1 MLNPIKFFSKFIRS
15 NNQKELDKIDKI
27 VQKVNSFEKEISTL
41 SENQF
46 KDKTKSLIQEIGNG
60 KSLNEILP
68 EAYALV
74 RESSKRIFNER
85 HYDVQIVGGVV
96 LNDSKI
102 AEMKTG
108 EGKTLVSTLP
118 AYLNSLSGK
127 GVHIV
132 TVNDYLAQRD
142 SVWMGKVFNYLGVS
156 TGCITNRLEDS
167 ERKKNYSCD
176 ITYAT
181 NNELG
186 FDYLRD
192 NMKYEIDEMVQRG
205 HNFCI
210 VDEVDSILIDESR
223 TPLIISGKLEDKT
236 TLYKTSNEFIKKLQN
251 SDYEL
256 DEKNKNV
263 ILSDAGVDKIEKLAL
278 QKNVLKNGNFYD
290 PANLELVHHTNQ
302 AMKANLIF
310 KKDVDYI
317 VRDGKVQ
324 IIDEF
329 TGRVLS
335 GRRFSDGLHQA
346 IEAKENVVIEEENQT
361 LASITYQNYFRL
373 YHQLAGMT
381 GTAMTESEEFFD
393 IYKLNVVSIPTNKK
407 MLRNDLNDQIFR
419 TEKEKYNAITKK
431 IIECSSKGQPVLVGT
446 TSIEKSEKIS
456 DFLNEKKIKHNVLN
470 AKQHEKEAKI
480 IAEAGKI
487 GAVTIATNMAGRGT
501 DIKLGGNKDYENIEN
516 NNKNLEEHKENEL
529 KVKELGG
536 LYIIGTERHESR
548 RIDNQLRGR
557 SGRQGDPGSTIF
569 FISLQDELMR
579 IFGGD
584 SIDGM
589 LKKLGLK
596 ENESI
601 DHPWINKAM
610 ERAQKK
616 VETRNF
622 DIRKTLIKFDDVMN
636 DQRQVIFSQ
645 RLKILKERNITSI
658 LNDFFEEILKELKVS
673 TANYKKSD
681 DEKYLTEIKNIT
693 GSSVNDEDLMKLSSQ
708 DEESFI
714 KEMRTLFEDKRKSR
728 VNTLGQEQN
737 VSLEK
742 KIFLQVIDF
751 SWRSHLQYLEQ
762 LRQVIGLRQYGQKD
776 PLSEYKSEAFR
787 AFEEMMGSMR
797 SEVCSGMFR
806 AATNLAAFE
815 NMLNTLSKSAKSTG
829 PDTGGAAGFDRFSA
843 PSSPAPQV
851 DESSAPKVAT
861 PVVRE
866 APKVGRND
874 ACPCGSG
881 KKYKKCCGVGAAA

>member
-1 MLNPIKFFSKFIRS
+1 MNLFTRTFSKIFKSS
-15 NNQKELDKIDKI
+15 NQQELDKIKNLISAINDKENE
-27 VQKVNSFEKEISTL
+27 VKSL
-41 SENQF
+41 SESEIKEKTASF
-46 KDKTKSLIQEIGNG
+46 KKNVQNG
-60 KSLNEILP
+60 SVKLDAIIP
-68 EAYALV
+68 ESFALV
-74 RESSKRIFNER
+74 REAANRTLGER
-85 HYDVQIVGGVV
+85 HFDVQLAGG
-96 LNDSKI
+96 LILHKGKI

-118 AYLNSLSGK
+118 AYLNALLGN

-132 TVNDYLAQRD
+132 TVNDYLAKRD
-142 SVWMGKVFNYLGVS
+142 SEWMGKVFNFLGVS
-156 TGCITNRLEDS
+156 TGCITNDLEDN
-167 ERKKNYSCD
+167 ERKKNYAYD

-192 NMKYEIDEMVQRG
+192 NMKYELNEMVQRG
-205 HNFCI
+205 HNYCI

-236 TLYKTSNEFIKKLQN
+236 TLYTTSNNFIRYLQK
-251 SDYEL
+251 SDFEL

-263 ILSDAGVDKIEKLAL
+263 ILTDDGVDKIEKLAL
-278 QKNVLKNGNFYD
+278 QQKILKNNNFYD
-290 PANLELVHHTNQ
+290 PANLDLVHHTNQ
-302 AMKANLIF
+302 ALKANLIF
-310 KKDVDYI
+310 KKDIDYI

-346 IEAKENVVIEEENQT
+346 IEAKENVKIEEENQT

-373 YHQLAGMT
+373 YKKLAGMT
-381 GTAMTESEEFFD
+381 GTAMTESEEFYD
-393 IYKLNVVSIPTNKK
+393 IYKLNVVSIPTNRK
-407 MLRNDLNDQIFR
+407 MLRKDFNDQIFR
-419 TEKEKYNAITKK
+419 TEKEKYNAISKK
-431 IIECSSKGQPVLVGT
+431 IIDCNKKGQPVLVGT

-456 DFLNEKKIKHNVLN
+456 NFLNEKKISHNVLN
-470 AKQHEKEAKI
+470 AKHHEQEAKI

-501 DIKLGGNKDYENIEN
+501 DIKLGGNKDFFEEGKINNINEF
-516 NNKNLEEHKENEL
+516 KKNEL
-529 KVKELGG
+529 EVKNLGG

-569 FISLQDELMR
+569 YISLQDELMR
-579 IFGGD
+579 IFGGN

-616 VETRNF
+616 VESRNF

-645 RLKILKERNITSI
+645 RLKILREDNIGAI
-658 LNDFFEEILKELKVS
+658 LNDFFEEILEELKITVD
-673 TANYKKSD
+673 NYKKSN
-681 DEKYLTEIKNIT
+681 DEKYLTQIKNVT
-693 GSSVNDEDLMKLSSQ
+693 GNSLSDDNLAQLSSK
-708 DEESFI
+708 DKESFL
-714 KEMRTLFEDKRKSR
+714 KEMNELFFEKRKSR
-728 VNTLGQEQN
+728 INILGESQN
-737 VSLEK
+737 KSLEK
-742 KIFLQVIDF
+742 KIFIQIIDF

-776 PLSEYKSEAFR
+776 PLSEFKKEAFVL
-787 AFEEMMGSMR
+787 FEG
-797 SEVCSGMFR
+797 
-806 AATNLAAFE
+806 L
-815 NMLNTLSKSAKSTG
+815 LSKIKNDVIKLLLNLNIVVS
-829 PDTGGAAGFDRFSA
+829 PDEKTMDNEKEKEEENNF
-843 PSSPAPQV
+843 
-851 DESSAPKVAT
+851 KKT
-861 PVVRE
+861 
-866 APKVGRND
+866 GRNEK
-874 ACPCGSG
+874 CPCGSG
-881 KKYKKCCGVGAAA
+881 KKFKHCHGNL